1 MGIRRE
7 EIQPDAGGFAVAMQ
21 VYVMTVKLY
30 APWVH
35 SLKEKRSIVKG
46 LQSRL
51 RNTYNVSVIESGA
64 QDIHQTIV
72 LSIAYLAD
80 NRSIADSIHESICS
94 FIESNTD
101 AEILEIRVE
110 DCLF

>member
-1 MGIRRE
+1 MGFGRE
-7 EIQPDAGGFAVAMQ
+7 DSQIEAGGFAVAMQ

-64 QDIHQTIV
+64 QDIYQTIV

-80 NRSIADSIHESICS
+80 NKSIADSIHESICS

-101 AEILEIRVE
+101 AEIMGIQVE
-110 DCLF
+110 ACLF